1 MKEIDDIVGQLCDKI
16 INEFQNHDKNE
27 KFLVCLAGPPGSGK
41 STISESL
48 VKELNK
54 KLKENNS
61 NSNNNNNNNSSS
73 PPAVIIPMDGYHL
86 DNCILKERDLLNRK
100 GSPQTFDI
108 VGFIH
113 MLNRLKDQGVNNNNN
128 NNNNNNENENNDIN
142 KLSIYIPTFDR
153 DIDLSKN
160 ASFTVTTSN
169 SLLIVEGN
177 YLLLNQEPWCKLK
190 KLFNICIYVQVEL
203 PCLEKRLIK
212 RWTTHN
218 HNLEAA
224 TARALSNDIP
234 NAILVSNNS
243 NLENVLVIE
252 NNDK

>member
-1 MKEIDDIVGQLCDKI
+1 MKEINDIVKQLCEKI
-16 INEFQNHDKNE
+16 IFDFENQKDKKE

-41 STISESL
+41 STISQSL

-54 KLKENNS
+54 KLTKD
-61 NSNNNNNNNSSS
+61 NNSSPS
-73 PPAVIIPMDGYHL
+73 SSPAVIIPMDGYHL

-113 MLNRLKDQGVNNNNN
+113 MINRLKDQGVNNN
-128 NNNNNNENENNDIN
+128 ENETNELN
-142 KLSIYIPTFDR
+142 KLPIYIPTFDR
-153 DIDLSKN
+153 EIDLSKN

-169 SLLIVEGN
+169 RLLIIE
-177 YLLLNQEPWCKLK
+177 EPWCKLK

-218 HNLEAA
+218 HDLEAA
-224 TARALSNDIP
+224 TNRALSNDIP
-234 NAILVSNNS
+234 NAKLVSNNS
-243 NLENVLVIE
+243 NLDNVLVIE